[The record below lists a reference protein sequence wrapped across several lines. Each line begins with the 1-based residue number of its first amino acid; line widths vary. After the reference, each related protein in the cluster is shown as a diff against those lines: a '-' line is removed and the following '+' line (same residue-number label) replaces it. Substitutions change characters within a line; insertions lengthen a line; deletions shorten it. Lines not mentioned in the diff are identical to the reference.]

1 MKNLN
6 SLIILSISL
15 LFVFILLM
23 IPSKSLK
30 KQQMIVDNLFSSY
43 VAINK
48 DTSGGFKLEKDIDL
62 SNDLH
67 NLVYYDEANNIHQA
81 YLINRKTGKLVNY
94 KAILKSNFYSEF
106 NDVEHRLLS
115 EKYPFFIV
123 NGIYSSPNI
132 KRQVEVLPNE
142 VRIYYL
148 NVVTEPM
155 VQEQLMLTINNNE
168 ISKYLNYDFSL
179 DEEYKN
185 ESAYDIDPTK
195 KYIAFTFDD
204 GPSEENTKEIID
216 FLNKN
221 KCTATFFMLGRLM
234 NNYPDIPKYARDNNM
249 EVGSHTYSHS
259 NLKNMKISKVQEEIE
274 KTNEAYF
281 NATGEVFSLVRPPY
295 GSINEKIKSTFDYS
309 YILWSVDTEDWRYKD
324 PEYVKNHILTH
335 AEDGDIILMHD
346 IHPTTKEAV
355 FNVVPELYVRG
366 YRIVSVSELARIKG
380 IELEKH
386 VGYRHLKQ

>member
-30 KQQMIVDNLFSSY
+30 REQRIVDNLFTSY
-43 VAINK
+43 VTINK
-48 DTSGGFKLEKDIDL
+48 NTGGNFKLEKDINL
-62 SNDLH
+62 SNRLH
-67 NLVYYDEANNIHQA
+67 NLVYYDEINNIHQA
-81 YLINRKTGKLVNY
+81 YLINRKTGKIVDY
-94 KAILKSNFYSEF
+94 KAILKKDFYSEF
-106 NDVEHRLLS
+106 NDIEQQLLL
-115 EKYPFFIV
+115 EKYPQFIV
-123 NGIYSSPNI
+123 NGIYSSPDI
-132 KRQVEVLPNE
+132 KREVEVLPNE
-142 VRIYYL
+142 IKIYYQ

-155 VQEQLMLTINNNE
+155 VLEQLYLIINNNE
-168 ISKYLNYDFSL
+168 ISKYLNYEFSL

-185 ESAYDIDPTK
+185 ESAYDYDPTK

-204 GPSEENTKEIID
+204 GPSEANTKEIID

-221 KCTATFFMLGRLM
+221 KSTATFFMLGKLI
-234 NNYPDIPKYARDNNM
+234 NNYPDIPKYALDNNM

-259 NLKNMKISKVQEEIE
+259 NLKKMKLNKVAEEINN
-274 KTNEAYF
+274 TNEAYF
-281 NATGEVFSLVRPPY
+281 NATGETFTLVRPPY
-295 GSINEKIKSTFDYS
+295 GSINEKIKSTFDYT

-324 PEYVKNHILTH
+324 ADYVTNHILEH
-335 AEDGDIILMHD
+335 AQDGDIILMHD

-355 FNVVPELYVRG
+355 FKVVPELYVRG

-380 IELEKH
+380 VELEKH
-386 VGYRHLKQ
+386 VSYRHFKQ